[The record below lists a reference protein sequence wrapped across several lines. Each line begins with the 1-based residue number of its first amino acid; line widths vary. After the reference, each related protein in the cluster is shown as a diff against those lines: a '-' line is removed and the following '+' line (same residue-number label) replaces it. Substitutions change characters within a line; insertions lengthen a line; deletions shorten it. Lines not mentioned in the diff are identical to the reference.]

1 MKLLVIGLGSMGK
14 RRIRLL
20 KEISDEFYIAG
31 VDSNSIR
38 AAEIR
43 DNLEII
49 TYTSLEDALVEKYD
63 CAVISTSPLTH
74 SSIIKRLLPY
84 DFYIFTELNLVQDDY
99 DYFITHK
106 NYGKLFLSSTL
117 LYRKDI
123 EYICNRVENKKVIYS
138 YHVGQYLPDW
148 HPWENYKNFF
158 VSDSRTNG
166 CREIMA
172 IDFPWLIK
180 AFGKITNV
188 TVQKSKI
195 SALDV
200 NYSDNYLL
208 LLEHENGTK
217 GSVII
222 DIVSRRAVR
231 KFETFNENMHL
242 FWEGT
247 PSSLYEYDL
256 LSKSLIPV
264 DCYDK
269 IEKNKDYSENIIENA
284 YKDELITFLDLVKN
298 DNNQAKYTF
307 KDDKET
313 LKLIDT
319 IENSNE

>member
-20 KEISDEFYIAG
+20 KEISDEFHIEG
-31 VDSNSIR
+31 VDSNSNR
-38 AAEIR
+38 ASEIH
-43 DNLEII
+43 DALEIK
-49 TYTSLEDALVEKYD
+49 TYTSLEEALVQKYD

-74 SSIIKRLLPY
+74 SNIIRQLLPY
-84 DFYIFTELNLVQDDY
+84 DFYVFTELNLVQDDY

-106 NYGKLFLSSTL
+106 NYQKLFLSSTL

-123 EYICNRVENKKVIYS
+123 EYICNKVENKEVIYT

-148 HPWENYKNFF
+148 HPWESYKNFF

-180 AFGKITNV
+180 AFGKITNI
-188 TVQKSKI
+188 TVRKSKV
-195 SALDV
+195 SKLDV

-208 LLEHENGTK
+208 LTEHENGTK
-217 GSVII
+217 GSII
-222 DIVSRRAVR
+222 VDIISRTAIR
-231 KFETFNENMHL
+231 KMEVFNENLHL

-247 PSSLYEYDL
+247 PSSLYEYDF
-256 LSKSLIPV
+256 LSKSLIAV
-264 DCYDK
+264 NCYDK
-269 IEKNKDYSENIIENA
+269 VEKNKNYSENIIENA

-298 DNNQAKYTF
+298 DNNHAKYTF
-307 KDDKET
+307 KDDKEI
-313 LKLIDT
+313 LNLIDN